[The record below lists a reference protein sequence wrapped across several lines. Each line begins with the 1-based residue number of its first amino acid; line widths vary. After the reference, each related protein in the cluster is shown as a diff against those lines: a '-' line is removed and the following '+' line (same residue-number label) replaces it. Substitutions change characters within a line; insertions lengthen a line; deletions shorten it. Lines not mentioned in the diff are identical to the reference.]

1 MTASH
6 GIGRTQLPT
15 MRPAAARLALAAAV
29 LTVSLAPASGSG
41 RPEMEQQMRAAR
53 MRVEVVASYPHDR
66 GAFTQGLVLEKGR
79 LYESTGLVGRSSLRE
94 VELTTGRV
102 IRRVDVPPPLFA
114 EGLAAVDG
122 RLVQLTWQN
131 GRALVYDARTFTR
144 VGEFSYR
151 GEGWGLCHDGREL
164 VMSDGSATLTFR
176 RPSDFSIVRT
186 LEVTMDGQ
194 PLDQL
199 NELECV
205 DGDVYANVWMEEIIV
220 RIDGRTGRVTERID
234 ASNLLSPLERHGV
247 DVMNGIAYDPD
258 DGTFLVT
265 GKLWPRLFRVR
276 VVKSGGRVESG
287 AGW

>member
-1 MTASH
+1 
-6 GIGRTQLPT
+6 